1 MHMQDVE
8 FAYLFP
14 EDFKGSESNLIVL
27 LESDFYKQNGFGV
40 RVYRRGNIGDFK
52 DLEQGSTAEDMEAFI
67 FKSTFVGVGPDIVR
81 ELNSENTMKFF
92 SQSDPGLIL
101 FYEPGKHIVP

>member
-1 MHMQDVE
+1 MHMQDIE

-14 EDFKGSESNLIVL
+14 EDFVNSEANLVEL
-27 LESDFYKQNGFGV
+27 LYSDFYKENGFGV
-40 RVYRRGNIGDFK
+40 RVYRRGNIGDYK
-52 DLEQGSTAEDMEAFI
+52 DLYFGTSAEDMETFV

-92 SQSDPGLIL
+92 S
-101 FYEPGKHIVP
+101 